1 LEKALK
7 NLRRA
12 VELGPKDAKNY
23 FKLGEALFE
32 KAKNTGTAALF
43 LESRKQIEKTRE
55 LPVDREELKKDISAL
70 SEKIKAAGF

>member
-1 LEKALK
+1 
-7 NLRRA
+7 
-12 VELGPKDAKNY
+12 
-23 FKLGEALFE
+23 LFE